1 MSGQYRSID
10 GACNNPDQPA
20 WGKSNIQLQRLL
32 PPEYE
37 DGVDTPRTRDLPSPR
52 AISTAAISTDN
63 KENAKYTLMLMQWGQ
78 FVDHDITHT
87 PTVRSEDEEGGLCQ
101 CLAPADPARHP
112 LLR

>member
-1 MSGQYRSID
+1 MISLAQYRSID
-10 GACNNPDQPA
+10 GACNNPDQPT

-52 AISTAAISTDN
+52 AISTAAISTEN

-78 FVDHDITHT
+78 
-87 PTVRSEDEEGGLCQ
+87 VRTSFGQ
-101 CLAPADPARHP
+101 FCLFSCSDW
-112 LLR
+112 LIFL